1 MYSVVA
7 VPVFSYVLEKVS
19 RWELPSLHLPRREFS
34 SPLSGRHLSASHS
47 RMACGHLSASHSRM
61 ACEHL
66 SVSHS
71 RMACEHLSAS
81 HSRMA
86 ATRCHSKSCDT
97 LGVTLSG
104 SSASP
109 TGAALSGSSASPTG
123 APSGSSAS
131 PTGAGVVLSG
141 SSASPTG
148 AFSGS
153 SASPTG
159 AERSGTSASPTG
171 APLSGLSASPTGA
184 ALSGT
189 SASPTGAPFSGL
201 SASPTG
207 AEHSGSS
214 ASPTGAV
221 LSGTSASPTGAPS
234 GSSASPTGAE
244 HSGTSASPTGAVL
257 SGTSASPTGAPSGS
271 SASPT
276 GAEHS
281 GSSASPTGAVLS
293 GTSAS
298 PTGAP
303 SGSSASP
310 TGAEHSGTSASP
322 TGAVLSGTS
331 ASPTGA
337 PSGSSA
343 SPTGAEH
350 SGSSASPTGAVLSGT
365 SASPTGAP
373 SGSSASPTGAEH
385 SGSSASPTG
394 ALLSGA
400 STSPTGA
407 LSGSS
412 ASPTGAEHSG
422 TSASASPTG
431 AEHSGTSVS
440 PTEEETLFNDIVD
453 LLMSPHAQ
461 GDVSNSESY
470 DSNTALY
477 TPCNCRECNC
487 NFSLCNC
494 KPCPNAWFDWRSEK
508 KTVSLLSLFEKSTL
522 KNMLCYTKLTA
533 ATVLKIFGLTLPTC
547 GSILHIELL
556 LRHLQNQYKFT
567 IVCEDCSTIL
577 STFVASGGGR
587 KRKSNFT
594 RRKNSKN
601 VPDNLLDVTKA
612 ENDDADDTILLEHA
626 DESVSETVNEN
637 SEKSKQA
644 KYRNSE
650 KGKASEERYRS
661 SDQGKST
668 NSNNCQIYSQK
679 NHGKDARNSAN
690 KTYSKK
696 EYGKDARNTAC
707 KTYSKK
713 DYGKDARNTAC
724 KTYSK
729 KDYGKDARN
738 TACKT
743 YSKKDYG
750 KDARNSANKTYSKK
764 GYGKDARN
772 SACKTYSKK
781 DYGKDARNS
790 ANKTYSKKGY
800 GKDARNSACKTYSKK
815 DYGRAARY
823 ASNKSYSFTDK
834 RRASW
839 KRNRNSKYRKEYMK
853 GYMTYFRKCEK
864 INIDF
869 STENAA
875 GNTKNAQVHV
885 IRPEFTQNYDQC
897 KSQILKGRC
906 MLSAPEGYTTGSMK
920 NANAFYKLT
929 LANMLHRALE
939 KLQLDNDSWETIP
952 GISKKALKS
961 KHFNL
966 QNKAAMFL
974 AELAWFKRQQC
985 ITALKI
991 QQNRLSSLAEAIT
1004 SKMAIQEKNFDQKVA
1019 LLGLQGHKKSP
1030 EPFHTNVSYADGIPY
1045 NYVAEAAKFEEAKS
1059 SDKKNR
1065 LHITYKCNNIC
1076 ILPDEEDLTNLRDI
1090 FDECA
1095 KLGEKR
1101 PHDFRRFLQKFQWCT
1116 KWHEFPEEEKN
1127 DLNPNRMYLFPV
1139 KHRNHPEECYIPQKG
1154 KNYPSP
1160 HTKCRSQEVTIRKL
1174 MVHFEKPRKF
1184 YSIISKAI
1192 TAHKLLCDIDASTI
1206 MGDVEYL
1213 AKLVKIKL
1221 TYDNASVGFS
1231 SQSEARQWTADS
1243 IEEHMTKV
1251 VVKGKTPKTTFSHRD
1266 VFDRNRC
1273 DLPSIRCYCCN
1284 KLATPKQSS
1293 TIDLNTA
1300 KKLKYDPLNGK
1311 IPHPV
1316 FEQLQNFLVEKG
1328 IIAQNSGDSETNELG
1343 DEFKNHPTRMLH
1355 GLAIC
1360 NSCRN
1365 NLNKG
1370 EVPAHSMIN
1379 GMYTGETP
1387 QVLKVLNPIEQM
1399 FVSKV
1404 KCFQTIIK
1412 PGPISS
1418 KLPQSERLTAIKGN
1432 LIHLPLST
1440 STTAEQLCKSAT
1452 ERLFDVEDYVHCYG
1466 KPKKDKTIWRHL
1478 VDRKKVHAALSWLV
1492 KNNKNYKDIVV
1503 PAVAEDILP
1512 DVFGEDPYICKL
1524 CQQQFDSESEQSKH
1538 EKSCTEARANSP
1550 DYSNSSEPLN
1560 SGTQLSDCN
1569 QCSAKSSKKPDSS
1582 NTCPVPEEDAL
1593 NSSLSLRTC
1602 NFCQKIFDTDSQCK
1616 THKNE
1621 CISEIY
1627 NSSDGWTSQDSENE
1641 QGNLPW
1647 IEQVPKESLHNA
1659 FRQFTVVN
1667 KQSKET
1673 EASEVFK
1680 MLKIDS
1686 KPVPYYELNLDC
1698 DAFPDRYPYG
1708 TGGLTAFREKQ
1719 LTDTTFEQTR
1729 LMTADNYHRRNLQYL
1744 FHLTGQKEKR
1754 LIKGGIFS
1762 VQNKNFK
1769 SLSKK
1774 DIANGA
1780 QEKNTELLK
1789 RITSVLTKLPSQ
1801 REFWNNVRSK
1811 VEAMVFDFGPPTF
1824 WATFSPGE
1832 YDDEEMLKYLRERN
1846 SDLPDVEKMTV
1857 SQLVCKDPILAGT
1870 YLQTKFDATLK
1881 FLLSDAN
1888 PIGKI
1893 KHHFVRTEYQ
1903 TRLMPHFHCFFW
1915 VEDAPIIGQD
1925 SDEAIFEFIG
1935 KHISCKLPSPN
1946 EDPLMHGFVKKYQLH
1961 RCNSYCLRRPKNSRG
1976 KARCKFGFPRA
1987 ACMKPIL
1994 HGVATSIASHKTGT
2008 YKKRLYELARKQN
2021 EQFINDYNPVLL
2033 YLWQG
2038 NVDLQFIGEN
2048 SESLVEYICKYA
2060 TKAPKSAITDFDMNA
2075 MKNEKKSTWAQLF
2088 KLSIQMMKD
2097 RELGAMEARNF
2108 MLSENPIKTNASFL
2122 YVNAVYASKRKSML
2136 KNKQHLQALPDD
2148 SNDIFYGDLIGTWYP
2163 KRPKYDRSGESVA
2176 HLDTMSL
2183 YDFAMTYERFSNSA
2197 ASKLVDKS
2205 KLLVLANNAGYM
2217 KRRVNDPIKQPLVVY
2232 GPSHIDPIKDSEAYY
2247 FSFLL
2252 LHKPFRHEAL
2262 LMGTSA
2268 SYKLE
2273 FDQLK
2278 EQLPAMAEHEEK
2290 FRSKKNFR
2298 EIMEKD
2304 AEANAQDMEANAA
2317 TASDAENI
2325 VSGSDFFETVR
2336 KHTSIETEEQL
2347 KNAISGLSPDQLA
2360 VYNLFVENVDHYYK
2374 HKTQTCSCEKFEP
2387 IRLFVSGFGGS
2398 GKSHLIRTL
2407 MAYQYI
2413 RSEVNKEPCHFLLGA
2428 PTGIASYNIGGMTL
2442 HSMWNLPVD
2451 HNDSKSV
2458 REYRKL
2464 NSGQINKMRAN
2475 YVHACGLIID
2485 EVSMISNQMLM
2496 AINMRMSEVIGSKEI
2511 EAFGGMPIVVFGDL
2525 FQLEPVGGCQ
2535 PFVPLSSNIAK
2546 KMFGGFPCIPNL
2558 WEGFQF
2564 RQLNTNHR
2572 QQGEE
2577 NKRWRAVLS
2586 HVRFATLTSADVD
2599 YLNERIIATSGCKT
2613 PSDLLNQYVT
2623 TFLECEEAG
2632 MGPVCLLPENK
2643 MSEEFNNAVMKRKGQ
2658 VPTRIAAIDRFACP
2672 KDRLQSVKNVLAG
2685 LETKQTGGLDQ
2696 HLDIAI
2702 NTRVM
2707 LRVND
2712 KRNPGLVNGARGAV
2726 HEIISSGNVV
2736 TKILIKFDDIEEV
2749 QTIERAERK
2758 FQVLPKCFVY
2768 RKMFPLINSYAMT
2781 IHKSQSLSLP
2791 CVFADLGNK
2800 IFADGMSYVAVSRCL
2815 SHKGLYLINFN
2826 PAKVI
2831 ASDKACNE
2839 YRRLLGKGRI
2849 HSNQSC
2855 KQGKLECQWYTPS
2868 VQKRVTKITRE
2879 KMNHTATEKQK
2890 TKEGGPLP
2898 SKSSHCT
2905 DPNARTKGKARKR
2918 KAQDASEKKSDK
2930 KAKPAEAQ
2938 KGDASKRQASNN
2950 PDPCNSKKSKV
2961 NEPNSVPTMKEK
2973 LPKCNPTP
2981 SETAPPASSIIV
2993 TSAFNR
2999 PFDYVPVDE
3008 QWQRS
3013 ICLAFGWTF
3022 VRRSCGEGVT
3032 NAYGLPH
3039 KTRPKRS
3046 TIRGDG
3052 NCWYRSIAHIV
3063 TGCESN
3069 YVLVKNSLINF
3080 MQANIDALQQLY
3092 TDLPHLIGND
3102 RDYPFDNTDGDYAQK
3117 VIDHHNKR
3125 NKWSKNVTMEM
3136 TSVMLKTKFYIYDL
3150 SAGWSNIDSGHC
3162 PFWAHREF
3170 MAIYPET
3177 VDVSCIPDL
3186 GEQSMYIAHPN
3197 SNHFDTCHTGLY
3209 RN

>member
-1 MYSVVA
+1 
-7 VPVFSYVLEKVS
+7 
-19 RWELPSLHLPRREFS
+19 
-34 SPLSGRHLSASHS
+34 
-47 RMACGHLSASHSRM
+47 MACGHLSASHSRM

-86 ATRCHSKSCDT
+86 ATRCHSNSCDT

-189 SASPTGAPFSGL
+189 SASPTGAPL
-201 SASPTG
+201 
-207 AEHSGSS
+207 
-214 ASPTGAV
+214 
-221 LSGTSASPTGAPS
+221 
-234 GSSASPTGAE
+234 
-244 HSGTSASPTGAVL
+244 
-257 SGTSASPTGAPSGS
+257 SGS

-281 GSSASPTGAVLS
+281 GSSASPTGAMLS

-394 ALLSGA
+394 AVFSGTSA
-400 STSPTGA
+400 SPTGA
-407 LSGSS
+407 PSGSS

-422 TSASASPTG
+422 TSASPTGALLSSASASPTGAPSGSSTSPPGALLSGASANPIGVPSGSSASPTGAPSCSSASPTGVEHSGTSASPNGAPSGSSVSPTGAALSGMSASPTGAPSGSSGSPTG
-431 AEHSGTSVS
+431 AEHSGTSVSTTGAEHSGTSAS

-461 GDVSNSESY
+461 GDESNAVSY

-477 TPCNCRECNC
+477 TPCNCKECNC

-508 KTVSLLSLFEKSTL
+508 KTVSLLSLFEKSTM
-522 KNMLCYTKLTA
+522 KNMLCYTQLTA
-533 ATVLKIFGLTLPTC
+533 ATVLNIFGLTLPTC
-547 GSILHIELL
+547 GSVLHIELL

-601 VPDNLLDVTKA
+601 VPDNLLDVAEA
-612 ENDDADDTILLEHA
+612 ENDDADDTLLLEHA
-626 DESVSETVNEN
+626 DESVSDTVNEN
-637 SEKSKQA
+637 SKKSKQA

-668 NSNNCQIYSQK
+668 NSNNCQTYSQ
-679 NHGKDARNSAN
+679 
-690 KTYSKK
+690 
-696 EYGKDARNTAC
+696 
-707 KTYSKK
+707 K

-729 KDYGKDARN
+729 KEYGKDARNSAYKTYSEKDYGKDARN
-738 TACKT
+738 SAYKTYSEKDYGKNARNSAYKTYSEKDYGKNARNSAYKTYSEKDYGKNARNTASKT

-750 KDARNSANKTYSKK
+750 KDARNAAYKSYSKK
-764 GYGKDARN
+764 V
-772 SACKTYSKK
+772 
-781 DYGKDARNS
+781 
-790 ANKTYSKKGY
+790 
-800 GKDARNSACKTYSKK
+800 
-815 DYGRAARY
+815 YGRAARY

-853 GYMTYFRKCEK
+853 GYMPYFRKCEK
-864 INIDF
+864 ININF

-929 LANMLHRALE
+929 LANVLHRALK

-952 GISKKALKS
+952 GISKKALKR

-1019 LLGLQGHKKSP
+1019 LLGLQCHKKSP
-1030 EPFHTNVSYADGIPY
+1030 EPFHTNVSYEDGIPY

-1065 LHITYKCNNIC
+1065 LHITYKCNKSC

-1101 PHDFRRFLQKFQWCT
+1101 PYDFRRFLQKFQWCT

-1174 MVHFEKPRKF
+1174 MVHFETPRKF
-1184 YSIISKAI
+1184 YSIISQAI

-1231 SQSEARQWTADS
+1231 AQSEARQWTADS

-1251 VVKGKTPKTTFSHRD
+1251 VVKGKTPRTTFSHRD

-1273 DLPSIRCYCCN
+1273 DLPSRRCYCCN

-1293 TIDLNTA
+1293 TIYLNTA
-1300 KKLKYDPLNGK
+1300 KKLKYDPEKGK

-1316 FEQLQNFLVEKG
+1316 FEQLQKFLVEKR
-1328 IIAQNSGDSETNELG
+1328 IIAQNSGDNETNELG

-1365 NLNKG
+1365 SLNKG
-1370 EVPAHSMIN
+1370 EVPANSMIN

-1387 QVLKVLNPIEQM
+1387 QVIKVLNPIEQM

-1452 ERLFDVEDYVHCYG
+1452 ERLFDVEDFVHCYG
-1466 KPKKDKTIWRHL
+1466 KPKKDQTIWRHL

-1503 PAVAEDILP
+1503 PTVAEDILP
-1512 DVFGEDPYICKL
+1512 AVFGEDPYICEL
-1524 CQQQFDSESEQSKH
+1524 CQQQFESESEQSEHK
-1538 EKSCTEARANSP
+1538 KSCTEAKANSA
-1550 DYSNSSEPLN
+1550 DCSNSSEPLN
-1560 SGTQLSDCN
+1560 SGTQLSDYD
-1569 QCSAKSSKKPDSS
+1569 QCSAKPGKKPDSS

-1593 NSSLSLRTC
+1593 TSSLSLRTC
-1602 NFCQKIFDTDSQCK
+1602 NFCQKIFDTESQCK
-1616 THKNE
+1616 IHKNE

-1627 NSSDGWTSQDSENE
+1627 NSSDGWTSLDSENE

-1667 KQSKET
+1667 KESKVT

-1680 MLKIDS
+1680 MLNIDS

-1729 LMTADNYHRRNLQYL
+1729 LMTSDNYHRRNLQYL

-1780 QEKNTELLK
+1780 QEENTELLK

-1846 SDLPDVEKMTV
+1846 SDLPGVEKMTV

-1925 SDEAIFEFIG
+1925 SEEAIFDFIG

-1961 RCNSYCLRRPKNSRG
+1961 RCNSYCLRRLRFFFLGRHRPTQGSWYLTNFLQLQTHFLVGRKILSR
-1976 KARCKFGFPRA
+1976 
-1987 ACMKPIL
+1987 
-1994 HGVATSIASHKTGT
+1994 
-2008 YKKRLYELARKQN
+2008 
-2021 EQFINDYNPVLL
+2021 
-2033 YLWQG
+2033 
-2038 NVDLQFIGEN
+2038 
-2048 SESLVEYICKYA
+2048 
-2060 TKAPKSAITDFDMNA
+2060 
-2075 MKNEKKSTWAQLF
+2075 
-2088 KLSIQMMKD
+2088 
-2097 RELGAMEARNF
+2097 
-2108 MLSENPIKTNASFL
+2108 
-2122 YVNAVYASKRKSML
+2122 
-2136 KNKQHLQALPDD
+2136 
-2148 SNDIFYGDLIGTWYP
+2148 
-2163 KRPKYDRSGESVA
+2163 
-2176 HLDTMSL
+2176 
-2183 YDFAMTYERFSNSA
+2183 
-2197 ASKLVDKS
+2197 
-2205 KLLVLANNAGYM
+2205 KLL
-2217 KRRVNDPIKQPLVVY
+2217 
-2232 GPSHIDPIKDSEAYY
+2232 
-2247 FSFLL
+2247 
-2252 LHKPFRHEAL
+2252 
-2262 LMGTSA
+2262 
-2268 SYKLE
+2268 
-2273 FDQLK
+2273 
-2278 EQLPAMAEHEEK
+2278 
-2290 FRSKKNFR
+2290 
-2298 EIMEKD
+2298 
-2304 AEANAQDMEANAA
+2304 
-2317 TASDAENI
+2317 
-2325 VSGSDFFETVR
+2325 
-2336 KHTSIETEEQL
+2336 
-2347 KNAISGLSPDQLA
+2347 
-2360 VYNLFVENVDHYYK
+2360 
-2374 HKTQTCSCEKFEP
+2374 
-2387 IRLFVSGFGGS
+2387 
-2398 GKSHLIRTL
+2398 
-2407 MAYQYI
+2407 
-2413 RSEVNKEPCHFLLGA
+2413 
-2428 PTGIASYNIGGMTL
+2428 
-2442 HSMWNLPVD
+2442 
-2451 HNDSKSV
+2451 
-2458 REYRKL
+2458 
-2464 NSGQINKMRAN
+2464 N
-2475 YVHACGLIID
+2475 YVFI
-2485 EVSMISNQMLM
+2485 
-2496 AINMRMSEVIGSKEI
+2496 
-2511 EAFGGMPIVVFGDL
+2511 
-2525 FQLEPVGGCQ
+2525 
-2535 PFVPLSSNIAK
+2535 
-2546 KMFGGFPCIPNL
+2546 
-2558 WEGFQF
+2558 
-2564 RQLNTNHR
+2564 
-2572 QQGEE
+2572 
-2577 NKRWRAVLS
+2577 
-2586 HVRFATLTSADVD
+2586 
-2599 YLNERIIATSGCKT
+2599 
-2613 PSDLLNQYVT
+2613 
-2623 TFLECEEAG
+2623 
-2632 MGPVCLLPENK
+2632 
-2643 MSEEFNNAVMKRKGQ
+2643 
-2658 VPTRIAAIDRFACP
+2658 
-2672 KDRLQSVKNVLAG
+2672 
-2685 LETKQTGGLDQ
+2685 
-2696 HLDIAI
+2696 
-2702 NTRVM
+2702 
-2707 LRVND
+2707 
-2712 KRNPGLVNGARGAV
+2712 
-2726 HEIISSGNVV
+2726 
-2736 TKILIKFDDIEEV
+2736 
-2749 QTIERAERK
+2749 
-2758 FQVLPKCFVY
+2758 
-2768 RKMFPLINSYAMT
+2768 
-2781 IHKSQSLSLP
+2781 
-2791 CVFADLGNK
+2791 DLGMYYLTMYMPK
-2800 IFADGMSYVAVSRCL
+2800 ICIYAGKYYVYI
-2815 SHKGLYLINFN
+2815 LYIL
-2826 PAKVI
+2826 
-2831 ASDKACNE
+2831 
-2839 YRRLLGKGRI
+2839 
-2849 HSNQSC
+2849 
-2855 KQGKLECQWYTPS
+2855 
-2868 VQKRVTKITRE
+2868 VT
-2879 KMNHTATEKQK
+2879 
-2890 TKEGGPLP
+2890 
-2898 SKSSHCT
+2898 
-2905 DPNARTKGKARKR
+2905 
-2918 KAQDASEKKSDK
+2918 
-2930 KAKPAEAQ
+2930 
-2938 KGDASKRQASNN
+2938 
-2950 PDPCNSKKSKV
+2950 
-2961 NEPNSVPTMKEK
+2961 
-2973 LPKCNPTP
+2973 
-2981 SETAPPASSIIV
+2981 
-2993 TSAFNR
+2993 F
-2999 PFDYVPVDE
+2999 
-3008 QWQRS
+3008 
-3013 ICLAFGWTF
+3013 
-3022 VRRSCGEGVT
+3022 
-3032 NAYGLPH
+3032 
-3039 KTRPKRS
+3039 
-3046 TIRGDG
+3046 
-3052 NCWYRSIAHIV
+3052 
-3063 TGCESN
+3063 
-3069 YVLVKNSLINF
+3069 KN
-3080 MQANIDALQQLY
+3080 
-3092 TDLPHLIGND
+3092 
-3102 RDYPFDNTDGDYAQK
+3102 
-3117 VIDHHNKR
+3117 
-3125 NKWSKNVTMEM
+3125 
-3136 TSVMLKTKFYIYDL
+3136 
-3150 SAGWSNIDSGHC
+3150 
-3162 PFWAHREF
+3162 
-3170 MAIYPET
+3170 
-3177 VDVSCIPDL
+3177 
-3186 GEQSMYIAHPN
+3186 
-3197 SNHFDTCHTGLY
+3197 
-3209 RN
+3209 

>member
-1 MYSVVA
+1 M
-7 VPVFSYVLEKVS
+7 PVFSYVLEKVS

-47 RMACGHLSASHSRM
+47 RMACGHRSASHSRM

-171 APLSGLSASPTGA
+171 APPSGSSASPNGA

-189 SASPTGAPFSGL
+189 SASPTGAPLSGT

-221 LSGTSASPTGAPS
+221 LSGKSASPTGAPS

-244 HSGTSASPTGAVL
+244 HSGTSASPTGAFSGSSASPNGAAL
-257 SGTSASPTGAPSGS
+257 SGTSASPTGAPLSGT

-281 GSSASPTGAVLS
+281 GS
-293 GTSAS
+293 SAS

-322 TGAVLSGTS
+322 TGAPSGLS
-331 ASPTGA
+331 ASPTGEP

-343 SPTGAEH
+343 SPTGAF
-350 SGSSASPTGAVLSGT
+350 SGLSVSPTGAPSGSYTSPTWVLNGT
-365 SASPTGAP
+365 STSPTGAP
-373 SGSSASPTGAEH
+373 SGSS
-385 SGSSASPTG
+385 
-394 ALLSGA
+394 
-400 STSPTGA
+400 TSPTGA
-407 LSGSS
+407 PSSSS
-412 ASPTGAEHSG
+412 A
-422 TSASASPTG
+422 
-431 AEHSGTSVS
+431 S

-453 LLMSPHAQ
+453 LLMSQHAQ
-461 GDVSNSESY
+461 GDESNAESY

-508 KTVSLLSLFEKSTL
+508 KTVSLLSLFEKSTI
-522 KNMLCYTKLTA
+522 KNMLCYTQLTA

-547 GSILHIELL
+547 GSVLHIELL

-601 VPDNLLDVTKA
+601 VPDNLLDVTEAK
-612 ENDDADDTILLEHA
+612 NDDADDTLLLEHA
-626 DESVSETVNEN
+626 DESVSDTVNEN
-637 SEKSKQA
+637 SKKSKQA

-679 NHGKDARNSAN
+679 DYGKDARNTACKTYSKKEYGKDARN
-690 KTYSKK
+690 TACKTYSKKEYGKDARNTACKTYSKK

-713 DYGKDARNTAC
+713 DYGKDARNSANKTYSEKDYGKDARNSANKTYSEKDYGKDARNSANKTYSEKDYGKDARNTAS

-738 TACKT
+738 TASKT

-750 KDARNSANKTYSKK
+750 KDARNTAYKSYSKK
-764 GYGKDARN
+764 VYGKAARYAAYK
-772 SACKTYSKK
+772 SYSKK
-781 DYGKDARNS
+781 V
-790 ANKTYSKKGY
+790 
-800 GKDARNSACKTYSKK
+800 
-815 DYGRAARY
+815 YGRAARY
-823 ASNKSYSFTDK
+823 ASNKYYSFTDK

-853 GYMTYFRKCEK
+853 GYMKGYMPYFRKCEK
-864 INIDF
+864 ININF

-929 LANMLHRALE
+929 LANVLHRALE
-939 KLQLDNDSWETIP
+939 KLQLDNNSWETIP
-952 GISKKALKS
+952 GISKKALKR

-974 AELAWFKRQQC
+974 AELALFKRQQC

-1004 SKMAIQEKNFDQKVA
+1004 SKMAIQEKNFDKKIA

-1030 EPFHTNVSYADGIPY
+1030 EPFHTNVSYEDGIPY

-1065 LHITYKCNNIC
+1065 SHITYKCNNIC

-1231 SQSEARQWTADS
+1231 SLSEARQWTADS
-1243 IEEHMTKV
+1243 IEEHMTTV

-1266 VFDRNRC
+1266 VFDKNRC

-1300 KKLKYDPLNGK
+1300 KKLKYDPVNGK

-1328 IIAQNSGDSETNELG
+1328 IIAQNSGDNETKELG
-1343 DEFKNHPTRMLH
+1343 DEFKNHPTRLLH
-1355 GLAIC
+1355 GLVIC
-1360 NSCRN
+1360 NPCRN

-1538 EKSCTEARANSP
+1538 EKSCTEARAISP
-1550 DYSNSSEPLN
+1550 DCSNSSEPLN

-1569 QCSAKSSKKPDSS
+1569 QCSAKPSKKPDSS

-1593 NSSLSLRTC
+1593 T
-1602 NFCQKIFDTDSQCK
+1602 
-1616 THKNE
+1616 
-1621 CISEIY
+1621 
-1627 NSSDGWTSQDSENE
+1627 
-1641 QGNLPW
+1641 
-1647 IEQVPKESLHNA
+1647 QV
-1659 FRQFTVVN
+1659 
-1667 KQSKET
+1667 
-1673 EASEVFK
+1673 
-1680 MLKIDS
+1680 
-1686 KPVPYYELNLDC
+1686 
-1698 DAFPDRYPYG
+1698 
-1708 TGGLTAFREKQ
+1708 
-1719 LTDTTFEQTR
+1719 
-1729 LMTADNYHRRNLQYL
+1729 
-1744 FHLTGQKEKR
+1744 
-1754 LIKGGIFS
+1754 
-1762 VQNKNFK
+1762 
-1769 SLSKK
+1769 
-1774 DIANGA
+1774 
-1780 QEKNTELLK
+1780 
-1789 RITSVLTKLPSQ
+1789 
-1801 REFWNNVRSK
+1801 
-1811 VEAMVFDFGPPTF
+1811 
-1824 WATFSPGE
+1824 
-1832 YDDEEMLKYLRERN
+1832 
-1846 SDLPDVEKMTV
+1846 
-1857 SQLVCKDPILAGT
+1857 
-1870 YLQTKFDATLK
+1870 
-1881 FLLSDAN
+1881 
-1888 PIGKI
+1888 
-1893 KHHFVRTEYQ
+1893 
-1903 TRLMPHFHCFFW
+1903 
-1915 VEDAPIIGQD
+1915 
-1925 SDEAIFEFIG
+1925 
-1935 KHISCKLPSPN
+1935 
-1946 EDPLMHGFVKKYQLH
+1946 
-1961 RCNSYCLRRPKNSRG
+1961 
-1976 KARCKFGFPRA
+1976 
-1987 ACMKPIL
+1987 
-1994 HGVATSIASHKTGT
+1994 
-2008 YKKRLYELARKQN
+2008 
-2021 EQFINDYNPVLL
+2021 
-2033 YLWQG
+2033 
-2038 NVDLQFIGEN
+2038 
-2048 SESLVEYICKYA
+2048 
-2060 TKAPKSAITDFDMNA
+2060 
-2075 MKNEKKSTWAQLF
+2075 
-2088 KLSIQMMKD
+2088 
-2097 RELGAMEARNF
+2097 
-2108 MLSENPIKTNASFL
+2108 
-2122 YVNAVYASKRKSML
+2122 
-2136 KNKQHLQALPDD
+2136 
-2148 SNDIFYGDLIGTWYP
+2148 
-2163 KRPKYDRSGESVA
+2163 
-2176 HLDTMSL
+2176 
-2183 YDFAMTYERFSNSA
+2183 
-2197 ASKLVDKS
+2197 
-2205 KLLVLANNAGYM
+2205 
-2217 KRRVNDPIKQPLVVY
+2217 
-2232 GPSHIDPIKDSEAYY
+2232 
-2247 FSFLL
+2247 
-2252 LHKPFRHEAL
+2252 
-2262 LMGTSA
+2262 
-2268 SYKLE
+2268 
-2273 FDQLK
+2273 
-2278 EQLPAMAEHEEK
+2278 
-2290 FRSKKNFR
+2290 
-2298 EIMEKD
+2298 
-2304 AEANAQDMEANAA
+2304 
-2317 TASDAENI
+2317 
-2325 VSGSDFFETVR
+2325 
-2336 KHTSIETEEQL
+2336 
-2347 KNAISGLSPDQLA
+2347 
-2360 VYNLFVENVDHYYK
+2360 
-2374 HKTQTCSCEKFEP
+2374 
-2387 IRLFVSGFGGS
+2387 
-2398 GKSHLIRTL
+2398 
-2407 MAYQYI
+2407 
-2413 RSEVNKEPCHFLLGA
+2413 CH
-2428 PTGIASYNIGGMTL
+2428 
-2442 HSMWNLPVD
+2442 
-2451 HNDSKSV
+2451 
-2458 REYRKL
+2458 
-2464 NSGQINKMRAN
+2464 
-2475 YVHACGLIID
+2475 
-2485 EVSMISNQMLM
+2485 
-2496 AINMRMSEVIGSKEI
+2496 
-2511 EAFGGMPIVVFGDL
+2511 
-2525 FQLEPVGGCQ
+2525 
-2535 PFVPLSSNIAK
+2535 
-2546 KMFGGFPCIPNL
+2546 
-2558 WEGFQF
+2558 
-2564 RQLNTNHR
+2564 
-2572 QQGEE
+2572 
-2577 NKRWRAVLS
+2577 
-2586 HVRFATLTSADVD
+2586 
-2599 YLNERIIATSGCKT
+2599 
-2613 PSDLLNQYVT
+2613 
-2623 TFLECEEAG
+2623 
-2632 MGPVCLLPENK
+2632 
-2643 MSEEFNNAVMKRKGQ
+2643 
-2658 VPTRIAAIDRFACP
+2658 
-2672 KDRLQSVKNVLAG
+2672 
-2685 LETKQTGGLDQ
+2685 
-2696 HLDIAI
+2696 
-2702 NTRVM
+2702 
-2707 LRVND
+2707 
-2712 KRNPGLVNGARGAV
+2712 
-2726 HEIISSGNVV
+2726 
-2736 TKILIKFDDIEEV
+2736 
-2749 QTIERAERK
+2749 
-2758 FQVLPKCFVY
+2758 
-2768 RKMFPLINSYAMT
+2768 
-2781 IHKSQSLSLP
+2781 
-2791 CVFADLGNK
+2791 
-2800 IFADGMSYVAVSRCL
+2800 
-2815 SHKGLYLINFN
+2815 
-2826 PAKVI
+2826 
-2831 ASDKACNE
+2831 
-2839 YRRLLGKGRI
+2839 
-2849 HSNQSC
+2849 
-2855 KQGKLECQWYTPS
+2855 
-2868 VQKRVTKITRE
+2868 
-2879 KMNHTATEKQK
+2879 
-2890 TKEGGPLP
+2890 
-2898 SKSSHCT
+2898 
-2905 DPNARTKGKARKR
+2905 
-2918 KAQDASEKKSDK
+2918 
-2930 KAKPAEAQ
+2930 
-2938 KGDASKRQASNN
+2938 
-2950 PDPCNSKKSKV
+2950 
-2961 NEPNSVPTMKEK
+2961 
-2973 LPKCNPTP
+2973 
-2981 SETAPPASSIIV
+2981 
-2993 TSAFNR
+2993 
-2999 PFDYVPVDE
+2999 
-3008 QWQRS
+3008 
-3013 ICLAFGWTF
+3013 
-3022 VRRSCGEGVT
+3022 
-3032 NAYGLPH
+3032 
-3039 KTRPKRS
+3039 
-3046 TIRGDG
+3046 
-3052 NCWYRSIAHIV
+3052 
-3063 TGCESN
+3063 
-3069 YVLVKNSLINF
+3069 
-3080 MQANIDALQQLY
+3080 
-3092 TDLPHLIGND
+3092 
-3102 RDYPFDNTDGDYAQK
+3102 
-3117 VIDHHNKR
+3117 
-3125 NKWSKNVTMEM
+3125 
-3136 TSVMLKTKFYIYDL
+3136 
-3150 SAGWSNIDSGHC
+3150 
-3162 PFWAHREF
+3162 
-3170 MAIYPET
+3170 
-3177 VDVSCIPDL
+3177 
-3186 GEQSMYIAHPN
+3186 
-3197 SNHFDTCHTGLY
+3197 
-3209 RN
+3209 